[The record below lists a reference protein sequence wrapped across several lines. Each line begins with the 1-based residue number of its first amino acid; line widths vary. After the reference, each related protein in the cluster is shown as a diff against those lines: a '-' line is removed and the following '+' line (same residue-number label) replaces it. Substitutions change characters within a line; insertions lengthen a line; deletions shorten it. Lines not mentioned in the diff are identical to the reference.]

1 MLILQRLAVLVV
13 CHDLAVGQ
21 IQLQRP
27 MSWFQA
33 REFCQ
38 RHYVDLIVLSTEEQY
53 FTLLNA
59 TTASKDSFWLGLQ
72 RQSTISGWKWV
83 NGEELSYS
91 QWLTE
96 NVCTCHC
103 ASLEAMLKKDN
114 KLLARYC
121 EELHMFVC
129 QGPVSP
135 QAVTVDP
142 VGSDHLI
149 LSWNI
154 STFMQTTPHSYNVTT
169 CINKCDTLVYTYTDG
184 SASMSVNVSK
194 LTSAS
199 EYFIE
204 ISAFV
209 HRPDRVT
216 GRDMTLRSKPTFLQ
230 VKPASLAVSGS
241 QQKIIIV
248 ILKWLKVVS
257 LAPPLWIL
265 YRILKK
271 CELKSESDSDHDVSE
286 VGLSAEETVVEIVP
300 RKTRGV
306 G

>member
-1 MLILQRLAVLVV
+1 MSLWYFCVTLWSFQQEIRPEIQLDYSVLKLLITHLFFLSLISPDSVV

-129 QGPVSP
+129 QG
-135 QAVTVDP
+135 
-142 VGSDHLI
+142 
-149 LSWNI
+149 
-154 STFMQTTPHSYNVTT
+154 
-169 CINKCDTLVYTYTDG
+169 
-184 SASMSVNVSK
+184 
-194 LTSAS
+194 
-199 EYFIE
+199 E
-204 ISAFV
+204 
-209 HRPDRVT
+209 
-216 GRDMTLRSKPTFLQ
+216 
-230 VKPASLAVSGS
+230 
-241 QQKIIIV
+241 
-248 ILKWLKVVS
+248 
-257 LAPPLWIL
+257 
-265 YRILKK
+265 
-271 CELKSESDSDHDVSE
+271 
-286 VGLSAEETVVEIVP
+286 
-300 RKTRGV
+300 
-306 G
+306 